1 MPLWSI
7 LHRCRTPLF
16 GNQHVCTWAH
26 ITFYILMLWYLLV
39 VTLDLLTRKHIFLP
53 ERAFV
58 RIVDQQL

>member
-7 LHRCRTPLF
+7 LHRCRTLLF
-16 GNQHVCTWAH
+16 GNQHVCTWDH
-26 ITFYILMLWYLLV
+26 ITFCIQMLWYLLV
-39 VTLDLLTRKHIFLP
+39 VTLDLLARKHILLP